1 MAKIIKRNIDII
13 LVAGIGL
20 SLLVVAMMGIYQSI
34 PMISVDYVSAATDT
48 EITVSATVQ
57 EWLTLGVSTSS
68 VALSPDLVDTAG
80 NTAIASSSD
89 INITVGTNNGSGW
102 HLSVESANGKLTT
115 STYDI
120 LSCDVTSTIAAGT
133 DMYGVNATT
142 SYGGVTI
149 SPDYNYWG
157 QNVVGAASSTAD
169 LTFAEKSSANT
180 STTVATMKIMAACND
195 EQESGIYA
203 DTLTITVTGGT

>member
-13 LVAGIGL
+13 IVAGIGL
-20 SLLVVAMMGIYQSI
+20 SLLMVVMIGIYQKI
-34 PMISVDYVSAATDT
+34 PMAPVSYVSAATDT

-68 VALSPDLVDTAG
+68 VGLTPDLVDTAG
-80 NTAIASSSD
+80 NTSIASSTG
-89 INITVGTNNGSGW
+89 INITVGTNNGGGW

-133 DMYGVNATT
+133 DMYGVHATT
-142 SYGGVTI
+142 SYPGVTI
-149 SPDYNYWG
+149 EAKYDYWG
-157 QNVVGAASSTAD
+157 QNIVGTASTTD
-169 LTFAEKSSANT
+169 QTFAEKSSANT
-180 STTVATMKIMAACND
+180 STTVATIEIMAACDD
-195 EQESGIYA
+195 EQEAETYA
-203 DTLTITVTGGT
+203 DTLTITATGGT